1 MMKNNNG
8 FSLIELIIVIA
19 IMAVLVA
26 VIAPNLS
33 KYLGKSKVQV
43 DIRNL
48 DEIKHQIMNSISK
61 ASMDGIDVISNED
74 GTKVAE
80 YVLGYDSSQGKVVAV
95 AGLNGIADFAD
106 LLTGSLYDVKTESK
120 LDSGKK
126 KVRIIISG
134 QQSAGYSVTTE
145 FIS

>member
-1 MMKNNNG
+1 MKNNNG

-26 VIAPNLS
+26 VIVPNLS

-61 ASMDGIDVISNED
+61 ASIDGIDIIDDED
-74 GTKVAE
+74 GIKTAE
-80 YVLGYDSSQGKVVAV
+80 YIIGYSSSQGKVVA
-95 AGLNGIADFAD
+95 ATGTNGKNEFAD
-106 LLTGSLYDVKTESK
+106 LLTDSLYDVKTESK

-126 KVRIIISG
+126 RVRIIISG
-134 QQSAGYSVTTE
+134 QQSAGYSVTAK

>member
-1 MMKNNNG
+1 MKNNNG

-43 DIRNL
+43 DVRNL

-106 LLTGSLYDVKTESK
+106 LLTGSLYDVKTESG

>member
-1 MMKNNNG
+1 MKNNNG

-26 VIAPNLS
+26 VIVPNLS

-61 ASMDGIDVISNED
+61 ASMDGIDIIDNED
-74 GTKVAE
+74 GIKTAE
-80 YVLGYDSSQGKVVAV
+80 YVLGYNSSQGKVVAV
-95 AGLNGIADFAD
+95 AGLNGIAEFAD
-106 LLTGSLYDVKTESK
+106 LLTGSLYDIKTESK
-120 LDSGKK
+120 LDSDKK
-126 KVRIIISG
+126 KVKIIISG
-134 QQSAGYSVTTE
+134 QQSAGYSVVTE

>member
-1 MMKNNNG
+1 MKNNNG